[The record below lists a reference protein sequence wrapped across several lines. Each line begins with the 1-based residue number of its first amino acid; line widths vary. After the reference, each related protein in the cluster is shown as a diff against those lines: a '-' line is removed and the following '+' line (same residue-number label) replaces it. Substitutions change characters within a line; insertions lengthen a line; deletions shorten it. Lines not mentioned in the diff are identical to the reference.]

1 MLRQAKA
8 AGYRICL
15 CYLCLPSVNI
25 SIQRVRQRV
34 RKGGHN
40 IPEAD
45 LRRRFSPSLENF
57 FKLYL
62 PLADQALLFNGAG
75 NPPQLV
81 AKWQEGNISVVE
93 NEIYDRIKK

>member
-1 MLRQAKA
+1 M
-8 AGYRICL
+8 
-15 CYLCLPSVNI
+15 
-25 SIQRVRQRV
+25 SIHRVRQRV
-34 RKGGHN
+34 RKGGHD

-45 LRRRFSPSLENF
+45 LKRRFFPSLENF

-81 AKWQEGNISVVE
+81 AEWHDQNINIFEAVVYE
-93 NEIYDRIKK
+93 TIKKQVDREA